1 MSEHHQSAQPPLP
14 SQQQPPAPVPRQA
27 SNQTDVLGILSII
40 SSFVGLSAVGIV
52 LGLVGASQ
60 AKQAGRPV
68 TLSRVGWILS
78 LVWTV
83 LTCVGIV
90 IGIVIAFVAPQWFSG
105 LSPATG
111 PSPTT
116 QVAPD
121 TRTVSVDGYSIA
133 VPVAFKDL
141 PEGSRAAGA
150 SYTQGDDA
158 TAEYV
163 AVFKDSR
170 SDFSKSMDVRGY
182 ADFINRNSYQRDTDI
197 NIVDPVVIPFT
208 GVKNPLGYS
217 TVDYKVTAEIDDIS
231 IVYYTRY
238 LATDTSFYQIVTWT
252 LPSKVATTEP
262 TLVKILESF
271 RETK

>member
-14 SQQQPPAPVPRQA
+14 SQQQPPAPMPRQA
-27 SNQTDVLGILSII
+27 SDQTDVLGILSII
-40 SSFVGLSAVGIV
+40 SSFVGLSAVGVV

-68 TLSRVGWILS
+68 ILSRVGWILS

-90 IGIVIAFVAPQWFSG
+90 IGIVIALVAPQWFSE

-121 TRTVSVDGYSIA
+121 TRTVSVDGFSLVVPASFHDIPESDRA
-133 VPVAFKDL
+133 VEV
-141 PEGSRAAGA
+141 R
-150 SYTQGDDA
+150 YTQADY
-158 TAEYV
+158 TKREYV
-163 AVFKDSR
+163 AVFKESR
-170 SDFSKSMDVRGY
+170 EDFSKDMDAQGY
-182 ADFINRNSYQRDTDI
+182 ADLVNQYNYYEEGSPITN
-197 NIVDPVVIPFT
+197 PVITPFP
-208 GVKNPLGYS
+208 GVKNPAGHA
-217 TVDYKVTAEIDDIS
+217 VADYKMTGEVGGMS
-231 IVYYTRY
+231 LVYYMRY
-238 LATDTSFYQIVTWT
+238 VASGDSFYQIVTWT
-252 LPSKVATTEP
+252 VPSKVAVAEP